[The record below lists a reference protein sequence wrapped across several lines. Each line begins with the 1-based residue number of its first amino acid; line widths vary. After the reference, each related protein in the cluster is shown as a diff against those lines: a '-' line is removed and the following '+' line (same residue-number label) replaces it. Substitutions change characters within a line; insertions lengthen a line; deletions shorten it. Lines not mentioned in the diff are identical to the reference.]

1 MKHLVYKNIDW
12 LHFLAHERS
21 LKSEKKNRTQI
32 LTSHPYFVSAS
43 RKVWQH
49 SRTYEDRE
57 ESFIKNGKRGFM
69 DTNKTTVL
77 AELKLRTGFQN

>member
-1 MKHLVYKNIDW
+1 MKHLVHKNIAK
-12 LHFLAHERS
+12 LAHERC
-21 LKSEKKNRTQI
+21 LNNENKNRTRI
-32 LTSHPYFVSAS
+32 LTGHPYFVWAS

-57 ESFIKNGKRGFM
+57 DSFTKNGNRGFV
-69 DTNKTTVL
+69 DTNKATVL

>member
-12 LHFLAHERS
+12 LHFLAHERP
-21 LKSEKKNRTQI
+21 LKSENKNRTQI
-32 LTSHPYFVSAS
+32 LTSRPYFVSAS

-57 ESFIKNGKRGFM
+57 ETFIKNGNRGFV
-69 DTNKTTVL
+69 DTNQTTVL
-77 AELKLRTGFQN
+77 AELKLHADFQN

>member
-21 LKSEKKNRTQI
+21 LKSVKKNRTQI

-57 ESFIKNGKRGFM
+57 ESFIKNGKREFL

-77 AELKLRTGFQN
+77 TEVKLRTGFQN